1 MLLYRFHE
9 LTGYRPVQSP
19 LFNRHV
25 DRLDDNLNLD
35 EYKLKKRQILPDKL
49 PLKLFKSMV
58 LLF

>member
-9 LTGYRPVQSP
+9 LTGNRPVQSP

-35 EYKLKKRQILPDKL
+35 EYKLKKRQILPKIL
-49 PLKLFKSMV
+49 HFR
-58 LLF
+58 